1 MTLRGTKVL
10 VTAVQ
15 GTTLIV
21 WPVDGVLPTDA
32 QLELGEGPSLD
43 NEQEPP

>member
-1 MTLRGTKVL
+1 

-21 WPVDGVLPTDA
+21 WPIDSSLPQEWQPEA
-32 QLELGEGPSLD
+32 GHGPRLEKGEE
-43 NEQEPP
+43 EQT